1 MLYFKLLPNELIL
14 ELSLY
19 FNYRDTILLCSILN
33 CKNPHIWITKIH
45 KELGY
50 GYEFIT
56 QYVYD
61 NTTQTSKTLLPI
73 NEKYLELKA
82 RKTADFGTEF
92 YQNMYILIVHISRS
106 NDFKLADEL
115 IHYFLTLSRLIS
127 RNDLIYIYMAAV
139 RGALGVKNFELVD
152 KLLEEFNREE
162 PTIFDVTNM
171 SYNIT
176 AGIYEAYPIGNLDL
190 LTKYHIY
197 TVYYDII
204 NGLAAGGHLKALDSY
219 GLQVTPSSLYA
230 ALQLGRKNIIEH
242 YDLINQSLDGIK
254 YTIDGGYIELLPN
267 LDSMNSTQRNETAC
281 YLVGNGYLEYVNLF
295 TKEELLYTNPFLPI
309 RDKIG
314 IWGCINYNHLDMLN
328 YLYQL
333 FPAEVT
339 HEIEIIFNTYP
350 MNEKLYNTAEL
361 TFKYLYDHKIIAE
374 QHFRKIPQNTLEIM
388 KNYNNSAWQYVMSL
402 M

>member
-61 NTTQTSKTLLPI
+61 NTTQTSKTLLPL

-92 YQNMYILIVHISRS
+92 YQNMSILIVHISRS
-106 NDFKLADEL
+106 NDFQLADEL
-115 IHYFLTLSRLIS
+115 VHYFLILSRLIS
-127 RNDLIYIYMAAV
+127 RNDLISMYMTAV

-152 KLLEEFNREE
+152 KLLDEFNQEG
-162 PTIFDVTNM
+162 PTTFDVTSM
-171 SYNIT
+171 SYNIV
-176 AGIYEAYPIGNLDL
+176 AGIYEAYPKGNQDL
-190 LTKYHIY
+190 LNKYVIHN
-197 TVYYDII
+197 VAAADII
-204 NGLAAGGHLKALDSY
+204 NGLAAGGHLKELDSY
-219 GLQVTPSSLYA
+219 EPVSPSSLYA
-230 ALQLGRKNIIEH
+230 ALYLGRKNIIDH
-242 YDLINQSLDGIK
+242 YDLINQSLDGIR
-254 YTIDGGYIELLPN
+254 YIINGGYVELLPN
-267 LDSMNSTQRNETAC
+267 LDSMDSIKRNETAC
-281 YLVGNGYLEYVNLF
+281 YLVGNGYLEYVSLF

-328 YLYQL
+328 YLYRR
-333 FPAEVT
+333 FPDEVKAET
-339 HEIEIIFNTYP
+339 AIIFSTYP
-350 MNEKLYNTAEL
+350 TNEKLYNTSEL
-361 TFKYLYDHKIIAE
+361 TFKYLYENKIIDE
-374 QHFRKIPQNTLEIM
+374 KNLRVIPQNTLEIM
-388 KNYNNSAWQYVMSL
+388 KNYNNSAWQYIMSL
-402 M
+402 I